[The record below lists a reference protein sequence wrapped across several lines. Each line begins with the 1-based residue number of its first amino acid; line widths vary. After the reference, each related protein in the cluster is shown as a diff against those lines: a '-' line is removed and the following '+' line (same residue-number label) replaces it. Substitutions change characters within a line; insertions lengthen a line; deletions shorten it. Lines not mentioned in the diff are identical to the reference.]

1 MICHLVWMKYKVLI
15 FFVSVSIRQA
25 IDCRRS
31 ELVTYISCCCL
42 LAYRSSHPEVF
53 CKKGI
58 LRNFAK
64 FTGKNLSQSLFFNKV
79 AGLRPATL
87 FKKRLWHRCFP
98 VNFVKFLRTPF
109 LTEHLRWLF
118 LSIVSLM
125 NRILMD
131 SCNSARLTLTQF
143 DKLITTVLLPFY
155 KILSLVYWLKFSLKA
170 RLQNLKV

>member
-1 MICHLVWMKYKVLI
+1 MKYKVLI

-64 FTGKNLSQSLFFNKV
+64 FTGKNLSQTLAQVFSCEFCQISKNTFYTEHPWTTASKTCVKANKV
-79 AGLRPATL
+79 T
-87 FKKRLWHRCFP
+87 
-98 VNFVKFLRTPF
+98 N
-109 LTEHLRWLF
+109 
-118 LSIVSLM
+118 
-125 NRILMD
+125 
-131 SCNSARLTLTQF
+131 
-143 DKLITTVLLPFY
+143 
-155 KILSLVYWLKFSLKA
+155 
-170 RLQNLKV
+170 QNLKLGVLVIFRGGSRGAATSKMEDFVIIVNGR

>member
-87 FKKRLWHRCFP
+87 FKKETLAQLFSCEFC
-98 VNFVKFLRTPF
+98 KFLQNTSGR
-109 LTEHLRWLF
+109 LF
-118 LSIVSLM
+118 LY
-125 NRILMD
+125 D
-131 SCNSARLTLTQF
+131 
-143 DKLITTVLLPFY
+143 
-155 KILSLVYWLKFSLKA
+155 SLVLRSFRLCFSIGFPDVFL
-170 RLQNLKV
+170 LCSVL

>member
-42 LAYRSSHPEVF
+42 LAYRSSHPEEF

-79 AGLRPATL
+79 AGLRFATL
-87 FKKRLWHRCFP
+87 LKKDPCTGVFLWILR
-98 VNFVKFLRTPF
+98 NFQEHLFYRTPLDYCF
-109 LTEHLRWLF
+109 CTVALW
-118 LSIVSLM
+118 SV
-125 NRILMD
+125 
-131 SCNSARLTLTQF
+131 
-143 DKLITTVLLPFY
+143 IT
-155 KILSLVYWLKFSLKA
+155 
-170 RLQNLKV
+170 LKVWKMFPKRIFIRKLGFGIKSTFFQTSKQR